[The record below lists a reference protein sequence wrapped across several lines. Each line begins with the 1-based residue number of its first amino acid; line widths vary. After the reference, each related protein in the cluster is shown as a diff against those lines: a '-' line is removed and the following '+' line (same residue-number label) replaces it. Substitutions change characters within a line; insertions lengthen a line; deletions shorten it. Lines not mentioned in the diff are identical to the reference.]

1 MTNEEGKGKGTVV
14 FDLRLVH
21 KGGGRAV
28 QLPLKSKSNTYLRER
43 PRSEIVL
50 SASAT
55 LRSM

>member
-21 KGGGRAV
+21 KGGAV